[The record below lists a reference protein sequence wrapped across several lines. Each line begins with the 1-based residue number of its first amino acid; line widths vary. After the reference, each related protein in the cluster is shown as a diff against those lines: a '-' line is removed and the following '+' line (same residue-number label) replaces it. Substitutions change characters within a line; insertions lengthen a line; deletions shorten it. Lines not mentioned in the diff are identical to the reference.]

1 VALLAVGSLRSSTP
15 ARSGLSSSAW
25 RVAVG
30 VVGAVTLAHLTIP
43 GRPATLCPLR
53 AFTGIPCPI
62 CGGTTAAVHIGHA
75 DFADALELKQFAFH
89 HQGRAQLGSDE
100 REGFRLQRLLVH
112 QVADDHRFGLP
123 DPPRP
128 AAGRSPTIHRNP
140 TPVSRARLVSSAC
153 KRRGAS
159 DDDDK

>member
-1 VALLAVGSLRSSTP
+1 MALLAVGSLRSSTP

-75 DFADALELKQFAFH
+75 DFAGAL
-89 HQGRAQLGSDE
+89 RANPFVVLGALSVALLPAVAAL
-100 REGFRLQRLLVH
+100 RRFRLWDGGWRL
-112 QVADDHRFGLP
+112 
-123 DPPRP
+123 PPR
-128 AAGRSPTIHRNP
+128 ALLTVVALAVVGSEIWQLFRFSII
-140 TPVSRARLVSSAC
+140 
-153 KRRGAS
+153 
-159 DDDDK
+159 